1 MLVQESLKSTPRGLS
16 PISRRAQEHGEG
28 QPGWPITS
36 FSPPAALL
44 AWGPMLA
51 RPRPLL
57 PIRSAAPPVRH
68 LGSVLLAG
76 LLLALAAPVPGRAQ
90 PAAPASRA
98 GAVTIP
104 AGGEPATVVADQIQQ
119 VGGTTDLMIAIGDVE
134 ITRGESRLLADRVEI
149 NRDTGQAVAQ
159 GKVVFYDGP
168 DRLVGDRIDYNL
180 KTGTGVVYHGSGFSA
195 PYYHLSGERMDR
207 IGEGIYEIRSGAFT
221 TCEGDD
227 PAWSFH
233 FKSGTAD
240 LDDIVYGRD
249 ASFWVKRVPLLPWVP
264 FFAAALRRE
273 RQSGFL
279 FPEFGQSSRRGYF
292 AKVPYYWAINDSQD
306 LTVSLD
312 TFSARGVGLDADYRY
327 VLSRDQGGE
336 LSAFG
341 IDEAF
346 RGSRNA
352 GVPENRGWVSL
363 RHDWRITPSLT
374 FKVDSKVTSDDL
386 IFRDYADRLTERSL
400 LAATTNVS
408 LTKSWTNWSLLGRV
422 LWYQDLTTKRPLEL
436 QRVPDIQLTGVR
448 QAVPGAP
455 WLLYETNASFVNFI
469 REVDGPEG
477 MRADFHPRFFA
488 PIPIG
493 GVVTVTPFGG
503 GRLTYYDQRVT
514 GFHTAVDGILS
525 EESTY
530 DPRLRRQV
538 EAGVEAQTKVTR
550 LYTTDG
556 TAGIAALQHSI
567 EPRATLI
574 EIRGLDQKNM
584 PLYDPGYSTGTGID
598 PGYERAHGID
608 RLGKADEVTYSLA
621 NVLRAKTVAG
631 PDQQAVRWDLARF
644 TVSQTYN
651 LKPVSQP
658 VGDLYG
664 DLALQP
670 NERIR
675 VAGYA
680 RYNMYGLGLREAA
693 GTIGVVYPSFSFAAG
708 PRFNEEGNTA
718 ILGPQIVLPG
728 PQRTLTAEATARVLP
743 SLELKAGAAWELVNG
758 ATSVEVRGG
767 FEWRFDCWSIMATYI
782 KRHQGD
788 NEFRF
793 SVNLLGVGQAGTSAR
808 GGF

>member
-1 MLVQESLKSTPRGLS
+1 MLVLLG
-16 PISRRAQEHGEG
+16 AG
-28 QPGWPITS
+28 PGWAQPV
-36 FSPPAALL
+36 SPS
-44 AWGPMLA
+44 
-51 RPRPLL
+51 PRPGG
-57 PIRSAAPPVRH
+57 IAI
-68 LGSVLLAG
+68 GAG
-76 LLLALAAPVPGRAQ
+76 EEQ
-90 PAAPASRA
+90 
-98 GAVTIP
+98 
-104 AGGEPATVVADQIQQ
+104 ATVLADQILQL
-119 VGGTTDLMIAIGDVE
+119 GGPTDLMIAVGDVE
-134 ITRGESRLLADRVEI
+134 ITRGQSRLLADRVEI

-168 DRLVGDRIDYNL
+168 DRLVGERIDYNL
-180 KTGTGVVYHGSGFSA
+180 KTGTGVVYNGSGFSA
-195 PYYHLSGERMDR
+195 PYYHISGERLDR
-207 IGEGIYEIRSGAFT
+207 TGDSTYDIQRGVFT

-227 PAWSFH
+227 PPWSFH
-233 FKSGTAD
+233 FGSGTAD

-279 FPEFGQSSRRGYF
+279 YPEFGQSSRRGYF

-327 VLSRDQGGE
+327 ILSRDQRGE

-341 IDEAF
+341 ITEAF
-346 RGSRNA
+346 RATRAA
-352 GVPENRGWVSL
+352 GIPENRGWTSL

-374 FKVDSKVTSDDL
+374 FKVDSTVTSDDL
-386 IFRDYADRLTERSL
+386 IFRDYADRLTDRSR
-400 LAATTNVS
+400 LAAVTSVS
-408 LTKSWTNWSLLGRV
+408 LTKTWTNWSLLGQVR
-422 LWYQDLTTKRPLEL
+422 WYQDLTQKRPLEL

-477 MRADFHPRFFA
+477 MRADVHPRFFV
-488 PIPIG
+488 PIPIAG
-493 GVVTVTPFGG
+493 GAVTVTPFVG

-514 GFHTAVDGILS
+514 GFHAGLDGILS
-525 EESTY
+525 QDAVY

-550 LYTTDG
+550 VYTTDG
-556 TAGIAALQHSI
+556 TGGIAALQHSI

-574 EIRGLDQKNM
+574 EIRGLDQKAM
-584 PLYDPGYSTGTGID
+584 PTYDPGYSTATGID

-608 RLGKADEVTYSLA
+608 RLGKANEVTYSLA

-631 PDQQAVRWDLARF
+631 PGQEPVRWDLARF
-644 TVSQTYN
+644 TLSQTYN
-651 LKPVSQP
+651 FKPVSEP

-670 NERIR
+670 NQRIR

-693 GTIGVVYPSFSFAAG
+693 GTVGVVYPRFSFAAG
-708 PRFNEEGNTA
+708 PRFNEQGNTVVF
-718 ILGPQIVLPG
+718 GPQIAPPG
-728 PQRTLTAEATARVLP
+728 PQRTLTAEGTARVLP
-743 SLELKAGAAWELVNG
+743 NFEVRAGAAWELVNG
-758 ATSVEVRGG
+758 TASVEVRGG
-767 FEWRFDCWSIMATYI
+767 FEWRFDCWSISAIYI
-782 KRHQGD
+782 NRHHSD
-788 NEFRF
+788 SEFRF
-793 SVNLLGVGQAGTSAR
+793 QVNLLGLGQVGTSAR
-808 GGF
+808 PGL